1 MAQET
6 LQSMKTKLST
16 ALHDSEKAVEKGNA
30 YGSAIAR
37 LAESARKSGDRSDLE
52 QAAKEMAVDLFSRYS
67 MAGRAASESPHQKI
81 KHLLT
86 GLVAANYTLAPIVT
100 EDMAS
105 RLSEGFFNASALV
118 KAFHTS
124 AEHLNMAVSPDK
136 LREWAETTTI
146 NNLSDAR
153 RLTDYKHRTDPNG
166 SPVSSMPIDELTSTF
181 ALISSNERLSDD
193 FLAGVRAGI
202 GKHMQKYAAI
212 DGAED
217 LQILQRSA
225 EEAHS
230 HQIADILRQELVI
243 G

>member
-1 MAQET
+1 MAQEIP
-6 LQSMKTKLST
+6 QSMKTKLNA
-16 ALHDSEKAVEKGNA
+16 ALHDSENAVKNGNV

-81 KHLLT
+81 EHLLT

-100 EDMAS
+100 KDMAS

-118 KAFHTS
+118 RAFHTS

-146 NNLSDAR
+146 NTLSDAR
-153 RLTDYKHRTDPNG
+153 RLADSKHRTNPNSG
-166 SPVSSMPIDELTSTF
+166 PVSSIPIDDLTNTF
-181 ALISSNERLSDD
+181 ALLSGNSLGND

-202 GKHMQKYAAI
+202 GKYMQKYAAI

-217 LQILQRSA
+217 LKVLQRSA

-230 HQIADILRQELVI
+230 DQIADILRQELAI